1 MKKVNKKALIAS
13 TVAMA
18 VLPFTTGKAES
29 NGDWVARSVDEI
41 RADISTSENKQTYTI
56 KYGDTLST
64 IAEALNVDVTV
75 LANLNQISNIDLIF
89 PGTVLTTTV
98 NDQNQ
103 VTGVEIQTPTA
114 GNADATVTTSA
125 DLTNNQIKVDNQTVA
140 VGDLT
145 KPVAEESNQA
155 VELPQAPAVVAAVA
169 DQVSESLPTPE
180 APAETPAPAAPVAPV
195 AEEAPAPVVE
205 EAPAQ
210 PAAAPAEIAA
220 PVEAPVAEEAPAAPV
235 AEPAPVVEVPAEP
248 EVTAVASTPQYGA
261 PAPVVDTTASTP
273 STATPT
279 SNEGLRPQTIKF
291 KEQVINE
298 LGLTDIGGYRPGDPE
313 DHGKGLAID
322 VMVPESSAIGDQVAQ
337 YAIDHMQE
345 NGISYIIWKQRFYA
359 PVNNIYG
366 PANTWNE
373 MPDRGSVTENHYDHV
388 HVSFYE

>member
-145 KPVAEESNQA
+145 KPVADENNQA

-169 DQVSESLPTPE
+169 EQVSESLPTPE
-180 APAETPAPAAPVAPV
+180 APAETPAPAAPVA
-195 AEEAPAPVVE
+195 EE
-205 EAPAQ
+205 
-210 PAAAPAEIAA
+210 
-220 PVEAPVAEEAPAAPV
+220 
-235 AEPAPVVEVPAEP
+235 
-248 EVTAVASTPQYGA
+248 A

-279 SNEGLRPQTIKF
+279 SNEGLQPQTIKF

-337 YAIDHMQE
+337 YAIDHIEE

-359 PVNNIYG
+359 PVDNIYG
-366 PANTWNE
+366 PANTWNA

-388 HVSFYE
+388 HVSFNQ

>member
-145 KPVAEESNQA
+145 KPVADESNQA
-155 VELPQAPAVVAAVA
+155 VELPQAPA
-169 DQVSESLPTPE
+169 
-180 APAETPAPAAPVAPV
+180 APV

-210 PAAAPAEIAA
+210 PAAAPAEVAA
-220 PVEAPVAEEAPAAPV
+220 PAEAPVVEEAPATPV

-261 PAPVVDTTASTP
+261 PAPVVDTTVATP

-313 DHGKGLAID
+313 DHGKGLAVD
-322 VMVPESSAIGDQVAQ
+322 VMVPESSEIGDRVAQ

>member
-145 KPVAEESNQA
+145 KPVADESNQP
-155 VELPQAPAVVAAVA
+155 VELPQTPAVVAAVA
-169 DQVSESLPTPE
+169 DKVSESLPTPE
-180 APAETPAPAAPVAPV
+180 TPAPAAPV

-210 PAAAPAEIAA
+210 PAATPAEVAA
-220 PVEAPVAEEAPAAPV
+220 PVEAPVVEEAPAAPV

>member
-145 KPVAEESNQA
+145 KPVADESNQP

-169 DQVSESLPTPE
+169 DQVSESLSTPE
-180 APAETPAPAAPVAPV
+180 APAETPAPAAPVA
-195 AEEAPAPVVE
+195 EKAPTPVVE

-210 PAAAPAEIAA
+210 PAAAPAEVAAA
-220 PVEAPVAEEAPAAPV
+220 PVEAPVVEEAPAAPV

-279 SNEGLRPQTIKF
+279 SNEGLQPQAIRF

-359 PVNNIYG
+359 PVDNIYG

-388 HVSFYE
+388 HVSFNP

>member
-145 KPVAEESNQA
+145 KPVADESNQA

-180 APAETPAPAAPVAPV
+180 APAETPAPAAPVA
-195 AEEAPAPVVE
+195 EEAPAPVVE

-210 PAAAPAEIAA
+210 PAAAPAEVAA
-220 PVEAPVAEEAPAAPV
+220 P
-235 AEPAPVVEVPAEP
+235 
-248 EVTAVASTPQYGA
+248 A
-261 PAPVVDTTASTP
+261 PAPVVDTTAATP

-313 DHGKGLAID
+313 DHGKGLAVD
-322 VMVPESSAIGDQVAQ
+322 VMVPESSEIGDRVAQ

>member
-145 KPVAEESNQA
+145 KPVADESNQP

-180 APAETPAPAAPVAPV
+180 APAETPAP
-195 AEEAPAPVVE
+195 VVE

-210 PAAAPAEIAA
+210 PAAAPAEVAA
-220 PVEAPVAEEAPAAPV
+220 PVEAPVVEEAPAAPV

-279 SNEGLRPQTIKF
+279 SNEGLQPQTIRF

-313 DHGKGLAID
+313 DHGKGLAVD

-359 PVNNIYG
+359 PVDNIYG

-388 HVSFYE
+388 HVSFNP

>member
-125 DLTNNQIKVDNQTVA
+125 DLTNNKIKVDNQTVA

-145 KPVAEESNQA
+145 KPVADESNQA

-180 APAETPAPAAPVAPV
+180 APAETPAPA
-195 AEEAPAPVVE
+195 PVVE

-210 PAAAPAEIAA
+210 PAAAPAEVAA
-220 PVEAPVAEEAPAAPV
+220 PVAAPAETPAPAAPV

>member
-114 GNADATVTTSA
+114 GNGDATVTTSA

-145 KPVAEESNQA
+145 KPVADESNQP
-155 VELPQAPAVVAAVA
+155 VELPQTPAVVAAVA
-169 DQVSESLPTPE
+169 DKVSESLPTPE
-180 APAETPAPAAPVAPV
+180 TPAPAAPV

-210 PAAAPAEIAA
+210 PAAAPAEVAA
-220 PVEAPVAEEAPAAPV
+220 PVAAPVVEEAPVAPV

-279 SNEGLRPQTIKF
+279 SNEGLQPQAIRF

-337 YAIDHMQE
+337 YAINHIEE

-359 PVNNIYG
+359 PFDNIYG

-388 HVSFYE
+388 HVSFNP

>member
-145 KPVAEESNQA
+145 KPVADESNQP

-169 DQVSESLPTPE
+169 DQVSESLSTPE
-180 APAETPAPAAPVAPV
+180 APAETPAPAAPVAD
-195 AEEAPAPVVE
+195 EAPAPVVE

-210 PAAAPAEIAA
+210 PAAAPVVE
-220 PVEAPVAEEAPAAPV
+220 EAPVAPV

-279 SNEGLRPQTIKF
+279 SNEGLQPQAIRF

-337 YAIDHMQE
+337 YAINHIEE

-359 PVNNIYG
+359 PFDNIYG

-388 HVSFYE
+388 HVSFNP

>member
-145 KPVAEESNQA
+145 KPVADESNQA

-180 APAETPAPAAPVAPV
+180 APAETP
-195 AEEAPAPVVE
+195 
-205 EAPAQ
+205 
-210 PAAAPAEIAA
+210 
-220 PVEAPVAEEAPAAPV
+220 APAAPV

-298 LGLTDIGGYRPGDPE
+298 LGLTDIGGYRPGDLE
-313 DHGKGLAID
+313 DHGKGLAVD
-322 VMVPESSAIGDQVAQ
+322 VMVPESSEIGDRVAQ

>member
-145 KPVAEESNQA
+145 KPVADESNQP

-169 DQVSESLPTPE
+169 DQVSESLSTPE
-180 APAETPAPAAPVAPV
+180 APAETPAPAAPVAD
-195 AEEAPAPVVE
+195 EAPAPVVE

-210 PAAAPAEIAA
+210 PAAAPAEVVA
-220 PVEAPVAEEAPAAPV
+220 PVEAPAAPV

-279 SNEGLRPQTIKF
+279 SNEGLQPQAIRF

-337 YAIDHMQE
+337 YAINHIEE

-359 PVNNIYG
+359 PFDNIYG

-388 HVSFYE
+388 HVSFNP

>member
-145 KPVAEESNQA
+145 KPVADESNQA

-169 DQVSESLPTPE
+169 EQVSESLSTP
-180 APAETPAPAAPVAPV
+180 
-195 AEEAPAPVVE
+195 EAPAPVVE

-210 PAAAPAEIAA
+210 PAAAPAEVAA
-220 PVEAPVAEEAPAAPV
+220 PVEAPVVEEAPAAPV

-273 STATPT
+273 SPATPT

-313 DHGKGLAID
+313 DHGKGLAVD

>member
-56 KYGDTLST
+56 KYGDTLSA

-145 KPVAEESNQA
+145 KPVADESNQA

-169 DQVSESLPTPE
+169 EQVSESLSTPE
-180 APAETPAPAAPVAPV
+180 APAETPAPPAPV
-195 AEEAPAPVVE
+195 AEE
-205 EAPAQ
+205 
-210 PAAAPAEIAA
+210 
-220 PVEAPVAEEAPAAPV
+220 
-235 AEPAPVVEVPAEP
+235 
-248 EVTAVASTPQYGA
+248 A

-313 DHGKGLAID
+313 DHGKGLAVD
-322 VMVPESSAIGDQVAQ
+322 VMVPESSEIGDRVAQ

>member
-1 MKKVNKKALIAS
+1 MKKVNKKVLNAS
-13 TVAMA
+13 TFAMA
-18 VLPFTTGKAES
+18 VLTFTTGKAES

-125 DLTNNQIKVDNQTVA
+125 DLTNNQLKVDNQTVA

-145 KPVAEESNQA
+145 KPVADESNQA

-180 APAETPAPAAPVAPV
+180 APAETPAPAAPVA
-195 AEEAPAPVVE
+195 EEAPAPVVE

-210 PAAAPAEIAA
+210 PAAAPAEVAA
-220 PVEAPVAEEAPAAPV
+220 PAEAPVVEEAPATPV

-261 PAPVVDTTASTP
+261 PAPVVDTTAATP

-313 DHGKGLAID
+313 DHGKGLAVD
-322 VMVPESSAIGDQVAQ
+322 VMVPESSEIGDRVAQ

>member
-145 KPVAEESNQA
+145 KPVADESNQP

-180 APAETPAPAAPVAPV
+180 APAETPAP
-195 AEEAPAPVVE
+195 VVE

-210 PAAAPAEIAA
+210 PAAAPAEVAA
-220 PVEAPVAEEAPAAPV
+220 PVAAPVVEEAPVAPV

-279 SNEGLRPQTIKF
+279 SNEGLQPQTIRF

-337 YAIDHMQE
+337 YAINHIEE

-359 PVNNIYG
+359 PFDNIYG

-388 HVSFYE
+388 HVSFNP

>member
-145 KPVAEESNQA
+145 KPVADESNQP
-155 VELPQAPAVVAAVA
+155 VELPQTPAVVAAVA
-169 DQVSESLPTPE
+169 DKVSESLPTPE
-180 APAETPAPAAPVAPV
+180 TPAPAAPV

-210 PAAAPAEIAA
+210 PAATPAEVAA
-220 PVEAPVAEEAPAAPV
+220 PVEAPVVEEAPAAPV

-279 SNEGLRPQTIKF
+279 SNEGLQPQTIRF

-322 VMVPESSAIGDQVAQ
+322 VMVPESSEIGDRVAQ

>member
-145 KPVAEESNQA
+145 KPVADESNQA

-169 DQVSESLPTPE
+169 EQVSESLSTPE
-180 APAETPAPAAPVAPV
+180 APAETPAPAAPV

-210 PAAAPAEIAA
+210 PAAAPAEVAA
-220 PVEAPVAEEAPAAPV
+220 PVEAPA

>member
-145 KPVAEESNQA
+145 KPVAEESNQP

-180 APAETPAPAAPVAPV
+180 APAETPAPAAPVA
-195 AEEAPAPVVE
+195 EEAPAPVVE

-210 PAAAPAEIAA
+210 PAAAPAEVAAA
-220 PVEAPVAEEAPAAPV
+220 PVAAPVVEEAPAAPV

-248 EVTAVASTPQYGA
+248 EVTAIASTPQYGA

-279 SNEGLRPQTIKF
+279 SNEGLQPQTIKF

>member
-103 VTGVEIQTPTA
+103 VTGVEIQTPTT
-114 GNADATVTTSA
+114 GNGDATVTTSA

-145 KPVAEESNQA
+145 KPVADESNQP

-180 APAETPAPAAPVAPV
+180 APAETPAPAAPVA
-195 AEEAPAPVVE
+195 EKAPTPVVE

-210 PAAAPAEIAA
+210 PAAAPAEVAAA
-220 PVEAPVAEEAPAAPV
+220 PVEAPVVEEAPAAPV

-279 SNEGLRPQTIKF
+279 SNEGLQPQAIRF

-359 PVNNIYG
+359 PVDNIYG

-388 HVSFYE
+388 HVSFNP

>member
-145 KPVAEESNQA
+145 KPVADESNQP

-169 DQVSESLPTPE
+169 DQVSESLSTPE
-180 APAETPAPAAPVAPV
+180 APAAPVAD
-195 AEEAPAPVVE
+195 EAPAPVVE

-210 PAAAPAEIAA
+210 PAAAPAEVAA
-220 PVEAPVAEEAPAAPV
+220 PVAAPVVEEAPVAPV

-279 SNEGLRPQTIKF
+279 SNEGLQPQAIRF

-337 YAIDHMQE
+337 YAINHIEE

-359 PVNNIYG
+359 PFDNIYG

-388 HVSFYE
+388 HVSFNP

>member
-145 KPVAEESNQA
+145 KPVADESNQA

-180 APAETPAPAAPVAPV
+180 APAETPAPVAPV

-210 PAAAPAEIAA
+210 PAAALAEVAA
-220 PVEAPVAEEAPAAPV
+220 PVEAPA

-322 VMVPESSAIGDQVAQ
+322 VMVPESSEIGDRVAQ

>member
-145 KPVAEESNQA
+145 KPVADESNQA

-169 DQVSESLPTPE
+169 EQVSESLSTPE
-180 APAETPAPAAPVAPV
+180 APAETPAPAAPV

-210 PAAAPAEIAA
+210 PAAAPAEVAA
-220 PVEAPVAEEAPAAPV
+220 PVEAPVVEEAPATPV
-235 AEPAPVVEVPAEP
+235 AEP

>member
-13 TVAMA
+13 TVTMA

-145 KPVAEESNQA
+145 KPVADESNQA

-169 DQVSESLPTPE
+169 EQVSESLSTP
-180 APAETPAPAAPVAPV
+180 
-195 AEEAPAPVVE
+195 EAPAPVVE

-210 PAAAPAEIAA
+210 PAAAPAEVAA
-220 PVEAPVAEEAPAAPV
+220 PVEAPVVEEAPATPV
-235 AEPAPVVEVPAEP
+235 AEPAPVVEIPAEP

>member
-103 VTGVEIQTPTA
+103 VTGVEIQTPTT
-114 GNADATVTTSA
+114 GNGDATVTTSA

-145 KPVAEESNQA
+145 KPVADESNQP
-155 VELPQAPAVVAAVA
+155 VELPQTPAVVAAVA
-169 DQVSESLPTPE
+169 DKVSESLPTPE
-180 APAETPAPAAPVAPV
+180 TPAPAAPV

-210 PAAAPAEIAA
+210 PAATPAEVAA
-220 PVEAPVAEEAPAAPV
+220 PVAAPVVEEAPAAPV

-279 SNEGLRPQTIKF
+279 SNEGLQPQTIRF

-337 YAIDHMQE
+337 YAINHIEE

-359 PVNNIYG
+359 PFDNIYG

>member
-114 GNADATVTTSA
+114 GNADAAVTTSA

-145 KPVAEESNQA
+145 KPVADESNQA

-169 DQVSESLPTPE
+169 EQVSESLPTPE
-180 APAETPAPAAPVAPV
+180 APAETPAPAAPVA
-195 AEEAPAPVVE
+195 EE
-205 EAPAQ
+205 
-210 PAAAPAEIAA
+210 
-220 PVEAPVAEEAPAAPV
+220 
-235 AEPAPVVEVPAEP
+235 
-248 EVTAVASTPQYGA
+248 A

-313 DHGKGLAID
+313 DHGKGLAVD

>member
-98 NDQNQ
+98 NNQNQ

-145 KPVAEESNQA
+145 KPVADESNQP

-169 DQVSESLPTPE
+169 DQVSESLSTPE
-180 APAETPAPAAPVAPV
+180 APAETPAPAAPVAD
-195 AEEAPAPVVE
+195 EAPAPVVE

-210 PAAAPAEIAA
+210 PAAAPAEVVA
-220 PVEAPVAEEAPAAPV
+220 PVEAPAAPV

-279 SNEGLRPQTIKF
+279 SNEGLQPQAIRF

-313 DHGKGLAID
+313 DHGKGLAVD
-322 VMVPESSAIGDQVAQ
+322 VMVPESSEIGDRVAQ

>member
-145 KPVAEESNQA
+145 KPVADESNQA

-169 DQVSESLPTPE
+169 EQVSESLSTP
-180 APAETPAPAAPVAPV
+180 
-195 AEEAPAPVVE
+195 EAPAPVVE

-210 PAAAPAEIAA
+210 PAAAPAEVAA
-220 PVEAPVAEEAPAAPV
+220 PVEAPVVEEAPATPV
-235 AEPAPVVEVPAEP
+235 AEPAPVVEIPAEP

-345 NGISYIIWKQRFYA
+345 NGISYIIWKHRFYA

>member
-114 GNADATVTTSA
+114 GNGDATVTTSA

-145 KPVAEESNQA
+145 KPVADESNQP
-155 VELPQAPAVVAAVA
+155 VELPQTPAVVAAVA
-169 DQVSESLPTPE
+169 DKVSESLPTPE
-180 APAETPAPAAPVAPV
+180 TPAPAAPV

-210 PAAAPAEIAA
+210 PAATPAEVAA
-220 PVEAPVAEEAPAAPV
+220 PVEAPVVEEAPAAPV

-337 YAIDHMQE
+337 YAINHIEE

-359 PVNNIYG
+359 PFDNIYG

-388 HVSFYE
+388 HVSFNP

>member
-56 KYGDTLST
+56 KYGDTLSA

-145 KPVAEESNQA
+145 KPVADESNQA

-169 DQVSESLPTPE
+169 EQVSESLSTPE
-180 APAETPAPAAPVAPV
+180 APAETPAPAALVA
-195 AEEAPAPVVE
+195 E

-210 PAAAPAEIAA
+210 PAAAPAEVVA
-220 PVEAPVAEEAPAAPV
+220 PVEAPVVEEAPVAPV

-313 DHGKGLAID
+313 DHGKGLAVD
-322 VMVPESSAIGDQVAQ
+322 VMVPESSEIGDRVAQ

>member
-145 KPVAEESNQA
+145 KPVADESNQA

-169 DQVSESLPTPE
+169 EQVSESLSTPE
-180 APAETPAPAAPVAPV
+180 APAET
-195 AEEAPAPVVE
+195 PAPVVE

-210 PAAAPAEIAA
+210 PAAAPAEVAA
-220 PVEAPVAEEAPAAPV
+220 PVEAPVVEKAPAAPV

>member
-114 GNADATVTTSA
+114 GNGDATVTTSA

-145 KPVAEESNQA
+145 KPVADESNQP
-155 VELPQAPAVVAAVA
+155 VELPQTPAVVAAVA
-169 DQVSESLPTPE
+169 DKVSESLPTP
-180 APAETPAPAAPVAPV
+180 ETPAPAAPVAD
-195 AEEAPAPVVE
+195 EAPAPVVE

-210 PAAAPAEIAA
+210 PAAAQAEVAA
-220 PVEAPVAEEAPAAPV
+220 PVAAPVVEEAPVAPV

-279 SNEGLRPQTIKF
+279 SNEGLQPQAIRF

-337 YAIDHMQE
+337 YAINHIEE

-359 PVNNIYG
+359 PFDNIYG

-388 HVSFYE
+388 HVSFNP

>member
-145 KPVAEESNQA
+145 KPVADESNQP

-169 DQVSESLPTPE
+169 DQVSENLPTPE
-180 APAETPAPAAPVAPV
+180 APAETPAPAAPVA
-195 AEEAPAPVVE
+195 EE
-205 EAPAQ
+205 
-210 PAAAPAEIAA
+210 
-220 PVEAPVAEEAPAAPV
+220 
-235 AEPAPVVEVPAEP
+235 
-248 EVTAVASTPQYGA
+248 A

-322 VMVPESSAIGDQVAQ
+322 VMVPESSEIGDRVAQ